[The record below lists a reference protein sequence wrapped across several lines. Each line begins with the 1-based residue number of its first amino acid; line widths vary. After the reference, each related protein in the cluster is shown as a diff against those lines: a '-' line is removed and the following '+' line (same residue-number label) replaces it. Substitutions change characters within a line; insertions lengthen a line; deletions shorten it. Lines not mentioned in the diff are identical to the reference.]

1 MYKLKLGLPEHKAF
15 QDAMYHVPMK
25 RKLELIQAKFFFMLF
40 SAYENGGLNSA
51 RELMPITIGSVRSY
65 AIDCASDTEAS
76 FISFYL
82 ISPPQST

>member
-51 RELMPITIGSVRSY
+51 WKNTAVALKQYVDAM
-65 AIDCASDTEAS
+65 
-76 FISFYL
+76 SFYKTK
-82 ISPPQST
+82 IR